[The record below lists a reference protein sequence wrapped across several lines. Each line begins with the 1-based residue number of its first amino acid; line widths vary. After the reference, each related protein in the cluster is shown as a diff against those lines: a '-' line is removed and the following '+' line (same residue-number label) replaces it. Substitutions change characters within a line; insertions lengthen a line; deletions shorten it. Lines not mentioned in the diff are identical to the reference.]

1 MPSCDLLDLRCIF
14 VNELVG
20 SAFLSVIIATIFF
33 FIFSSKIKI
42 GFRTSIVVAVPVL
55 LIFGLTLTGFSAL
68 YAFITVL
75 VGFML
80 AAVFQKLIGNR

>member
-1 MPSCDLLDLRCIF
+1 MPSCDLLDIRCIF

-20 SAFLSVIIATIFF
+20 SAFLAMIIATIFF
-33 FIFSSKIKI
+33 FIFSSKIKV
-42 GFRTSIVVAVPVL
+42 GFRTSIVVAVPIL
-55 LIFGLTLTGFSAL
+55 LIFGLTLTGFSTL

-75 VGFML
+75 IGFML

>member
-1 MPSCDLLDLRCIF
+1 MPGCDLLDLRCIF
-14 VNELVG
+14 VNELAG
-20 SAFLSVIIATIFF
+20 SAFLSIIIATIFF

-42 GFRTSIVVAVPVL
+42 GFRTSIVVAVPIL
-55 LIFGLTLTGFSAL
+55 LIFGLTLTGFSTL

>member
-20 SAFLSVIIATIFF
+20 SAFLSIIIATIFF
-33 FIFSSKIKI
+33 FIFSSKIKM
-42 GFRTSIVVAVPVL
+42 GFRTSIVVAVPIL
-55 LIFGLTLTGFSAL
+55 LIFGLTLTGFSTL

>member
-1 MPSCDLLDLRCIF
+1 MPGCDLLDIRCIF

-20 SAFLSVIIATIFF
+20 SAFLSIILASILFF
-33 FIFSSKIKI
+33 VFSSKIKV
-42 GFRTSIVVAVPVL
+42 GFRTSIVVGIPIL
-55 LIFGLTLTGFSAL
+55 LIFGLTLTGFSTL

-75 VGFML
+75 LGFML

>member
-1 MPSCDLLDLRCIF
+1 MPGCDLLDLRCIF

-42 GFRTSIVVAVPVL
+42 GFRTSIVVAIPVL
-55 LIFGLTLTGFSAL
+55 LIFGLTLTGFSTL

>member
-1 MPSCDLLDLRCIF
+1 MACNLLDFRCIF

-20 SAFLSVIIATIFF
+20 SAFLSIIIATMFF

-55 LIFGLTLTGFSAL
+55 LIFGLTLTGFSTL

-75 VGFML
+75 AGFLL

>member
-1 MPSCDLLDLRCIF
+1 MPTCELLDLRCIF

-20 SAFLSVIIATIFF
+20 SAFLSIIVATIFF
-33 FIFSSKIKI
+33 FIFSSKIKV
-42 GFRTSIVVAVPVL
+42 GFRTSIVVGIPIL
-55 LIFGLTLTGFSAL
+55 LIFGLTLTGFSTL

-80 AAVFQKLIGNR
+80 AAILQKLIGNR

>member
-1 MPSCDLLDLRCIF
+1 LLDLRCIF

-20 SAFLSVIIATIFF
+20 SAFLSIIIATIFF
-33 FIFSSKIKI
+33 FIFSSKIKV

>member
-20 SAFLSVIIATIFF
+20 SAFLSIIIATIFF
-33 FIFSSKIKI
+33 FIFSSKIKV
-42 GFRTSIVVAVPVL
+42 GFRTSIVVVVPIL
-55 LIFGLTLTGFSAL
+55 LIFGLTLTGFSTL

>member
-1 MPSCDLLDLRCIF
+1 MACNLLDFRCIF

-20 SAFLSVIIATIFF
+20 SAFLSIIIATMFF

-55 LIFGLTLTGFSAL
+55 LIFGLTLT
-68 YAFITVL
+68 
-75 VGFML
+75 
-80 AAVFQKLIGNR
+80 

>member
-1 MPSCDLLDLRCIF
+1 LPSCDLLDLRCIF

-20 SAFLSVIIATIFF
+20 SAFLSIIIATIFF
-33 FIFSSKIKI
+33 FIFSSKIKV

>member
-20 SAFLSVIIATIFF
+20 SAFLSIIIATIFF
-33 FIFSSKIKI
+33 FIFSSKIKV